1 MTMCTMAVRT
11 AAAMSLIFAASFS
24 PAETTSPPPAS
35 PAPAS
40 PAHASASAA
49 AELDKHLTGLS
60 SWAADFTQTIDDGHG
75 NVQRSAA
82 GRLFLQRPGKFRWDY
97 TQPSEQLVLADG
109 RQIWFYDKDLAQ
121 ANVRDMDTSL
131 ASTPASL
138 LSGSGSVSTQFNVTA
153 LPASGGLQWY
163 QLIPKHADTDFQVVR
178 IGFDKGDLRSMF
190 LADKLNQITQL
201 TFSNSKRNIVIAAG
215 SVFVRAAAGSRCDR
229 TRRQVRTND
238 GTYRPL
244 ADRLRPQSLDEYV
257 GQSHLLGVGA
267 PLRRALESGRPHSM
281 ILWGPPGT
289 GKTTLARLVASGAH
303 AEFIALSA
311 VLAGIKD
318 IRAVVEQARSLR
330 GTRDTVLFLDEVHRF
345 NKSQQDT
352 FLPYVEDG
360 TLIFVGAT
368 TENPSFEVNNA
379 LLSRARVYVLK
390 PLEAADLAKLLDRAL
405 QDPERGL
412 GQLKLQ
418 IDDGARELLLAAADG
433 DARRMLNLLETAAD
447 LSSAEEAGR
456 RLDVDTMRAVIGST
470 YVRFDKGGENFYDQ
484 ISALHKSVRGS
495 DPDAALY
502 WLCRMLAG
510 GCDPLYIARR
520 ALRMASE
527 DIGNAD
533 PRALTLALEACSVYE
548 RLGSPE
554 GELAIAQAV
563 VFMACAAKSNAVYT
577 AYKAAAEDA
586 AGLGSLEVPLHL
598 RNAPTRLMKE
608 IGYGKGYRYAHD
620 EPGGY
625 AAGERYF
632 PDEMPDRRYYV
643 PAPRGLEIKIGE
655 ALNARRERDAR
666 ARGAGG

>member
-1 MTMCTMAVRT
+1 
-11 AAAMSLIFAASFS
+11 
-24 PAETTSPPPAS
+24 
-35 PAPAS
+35 
-40 PAHASASAA
+40 
-49 AELDKHLTGLS
+49 
-60 SWAADFTQTIDDGHG
+60 
-75 NVQRSAA
+75 
-82 GRLFLQRPGKFRWDY
+82 
-97 TQPSEQLVLADG
+97 
-109 RQIWFYDKDLAQ
+109 
-121 ANVRDMDTSL
+121 
-131 ASTPASL
+131 
-138 LSGSGSVSTQFNVTA
+138 VTV
-153 LPASGGLQWY
+153 G
-163 QLIPKHADTDFQVVR
+163 
-178 IGFDKGDLRSMF
+178 
-190 LADKLNQITQL
+190 
-201 TFSNSKRNIVIAAG
+201 
-215 SVFVRAAAGSRCDR
+215 
-229 TRRQVRTND
+229 D

-257 GQSHLLGVGA
+257 GQSHLLGAGA

-289 GKTTLARLVASGAH
+289 GKTTLARLVANGAH

-390 PLEAADLAKLLDRAL
+390 PLDAADLGKLLERAL
-405 QDPERGL
+405 TDRERGL
-412 GQLKLQ
+412 GKLNLD
-418 IDDGARELLLAAADG
+418 IDAAARELLLAAADG

-447 LSSAEEAGR
+447 LSTEQDGVR

-533 PRALTLALEACSVYE
+533 PRALTLALEACAVYE

-554 GELAIAQAV
+554 GELAIAQAI

-577 AYKAAAEDA
+577 AYQAASKDA
-586 AGLGSLEVPLHL
+586 SSLGSLEVPLHL

-620 EPGGY
+620 EAGGY

-632 PDEMPDRRYYV
+632 PDEMPERRYYT

-655 ALNARRERDAR
+655 ALSARRERDR
-666 ARGAGG
+666 QTRGAGGS

>member
-1 MTMCTMAVRT
+1 M
-11 AAAMSLIFAASFS
+11 
-24 PAETTSPPPAS
+24 
-35 PAPAS
+35 
-40 PAHASASAA
+40 
-49 AELDKHLTGLS
+49 
-60 SWAADFTQTIDDGHG
+60 
-75 NVQRSAA
+75 
-82 GRLFLQRPGKFRWDY
+82 
-97 TQPSEQLVLADG
+97 
-109 RQIWFYDKDLAQ
+109 
-121 ANVRDMDTSL
+121 
-131 ASTPASL
+131 
-138 LSGSGSVSTQFNVTA
+138 
-153 LPASGGLQWY
+153 
-163 QLIPKHADTDFQVVR
+163 
-178 IGFDKGDLRSMF
+178 
-190 LADKLNQITQL
+190 
-201 TFSNSKRNIVIAAG
+201 
-215 SVFVRAAAGSRCDR
+215 
-229 TRRQVRTND
+229 
-238 GTYRPL
+238 RPL
-244 ADRLRPQSLDEYV
+244 ADRLRPRSLDEYV

-289 GKTTLARLVASGAH
+289 GKTTLARLVANGSK
-303 AEFIALSA
+303 AEFVALSA

-318 IRAVVEQARSLR
+318 IRAVVEQARALR

-390 PLEAADLAKLLDRAL
+390 SIDAADLGKLLDRAL
-405 QDPERGL
+405 TDHERGL
-412 GQLKLQ
+412 GALNLQ
-418 IDDGARELLLAAADG
+418 IEAGARELLLAAADG

-447 LSSAEEAGR
+447 LSSPAEAALPLPGQR
-456 RLDVDTMRAVIGST
+456 RLDTDTMRAVIGST

-510 GCDPLYIARR
+510 GCDPMYVARR

-533 PRALTLALEACSVYE
+533 PRALTMALEACAVYE

-563 VFMACAAKSNAVYT
+563 VFMACAAKSNAVYSAYQAAT
-577 AYKAAAEDA
+577 ADA
-586 AGLGSLEVPLHL
+586 TSLGSLEVPLHL

-625 AAGERYF
+625 AAGERYL

-655 ALNARRERDAR
+655 ALTARRERDR
-666 ARGAGG
+666 QARGAGGS